1 MLIILFMAMF
11 AHAAVLTTAS
21 AGGSA
26 LFFIFDY
33 FYNYQCNDDCK
44 DNQNSY
50 RSEIINKPIEHIFPP
65 LINNYLILTSFVSF
79 VASLYGLKSI
89 KRMNARTMT
98 AAIVPM
104 MLIFPLSAE
113 PNWKIIREIA

>member
-1 MLIILFMAMF
+1 MAMF
-11 AHAAVLTTAS
+11 AHAAVLATAS

-33 FYNYQCNDDCK
+33 FYDDQCNNNCK
-44 DNQNSY
+44 DYQNGY

-65 LINNYLILTSFVSF
+65 LIEIYFILTSFVSF
-79 VASLYGLKSI
+79 VASLYGLKSM
-89 KRMNARTMT
+89 KSMKARTIT
-98 AAIVPM
+98 AVIVPII
-104 MLIFPLSAE
+104 LIFPLNAE